1 MIDIQILAV
10 YALNMHDLLV
20 LIGIPTLFFYQ
31 VCDKLYIYMKNIYC
45 YLIMYELL
53 TLGYSSRILR
63 RRFELGHAL
72 SNIQHLQN
80 PYLL

>member
-1 MIDIQILAV
+1 MCTIGIQILAVYMIDIQILAV

-20 LIGIPTLFFYQ
+20 LIGIPSLSFFYQ

-53 TLGYSSRILR
+53 T
-63 RRFELGHAL
+63 
-72 SNIQHLQN
+72 
-80 PYLL
+80 